1 MAPSTRLKIKPK
13 QSLGQNFLIDD
24 NIARN
29 IVRELHLKEDD
40 IIIEIG
46 PGQGALTKH
55 LAGKTRKLIAVE
67 VDKRVVSELRDNY
80 QSENVEIVHQDFLK
94 VSLSQIQER
103 FKTKLRLVG
112 NIPYHLTS
120 PILFKAFEERIVVQD
135 ITMMIQRE
143 VSRRIASEPN
153 SKDYGILSV
162 FSHFYG
168 TPKCLFNVS
177 PNCFY
182 PKPKVTSTVVQ
193 IQLHERLPYRVDREL
208 FGLVVRTAFGKRR
221 KTLSNSLSYLPYS
234 ETIMNSLLEKIEFP
248 LDKRPEQLTVEQF
261 VELTKQIE
269 QSLKQHS

>member
-1 MAPSTRLKIKPK
+1 MAPITRLKIKPK
-13 QSLGQNFLIDD
+13 QSLGQNFLTDD

-67 VDKRVVSELRDNY
+67 VDKRVVNELRDNY

-103 FKTKLRLVG
+103 FKIKLRLVG

-120 PILFKAFEERIVVQD
+120 PILFKAFEERNAVQD

-143 VSRRIASEPN
+143 VSRRIASKPN

-168 TPKCLFNVS
+168 SPKCLFNVS

-193 IQLHERLPYRVDREL
+193 IQLHERIPYKVDRKL
-208 FGLVVRTAFGKRR
+208 FALVVRTAFGKRR

-234 ETIMNSLLEKIEFP
+234 KEIMNSLLEKVEFP
-248 LDKRPEQLTVEQF
+248 LDMRPEQLTVEQF

-269 QSLKQHS
+269 QSLKRDS

>member
-1 MAPSTRLKIKPK
+1 MAPITRLKIKPK
-13 QSLGQNFLIDD
+13 QSLGQNFLTDD

-55 LAGKTRKLIAVE
+55 LAGITRKLIAVE
-67 VDKRVVSELRDNY
+67 VDKRVVNELRDNY
-80 QSENVEIVHQDFLK
+80 RSENVEIVHQDFLK
-94 VSLSQIQER
+94 VSLSQIQEK

-120 PILFKAFEERIVVQD
+120 PILFKAFEERNAVQD
-135 ITMMIQRE
+135 ITMMIQKE

-168 TPKCLFNVS
+168 SPKCLFNVS

-193 IQLHERLPYRVDREL
+193 IQLHERLHYKVDREL
-208 FGLVVRTAFGKRR
+208 FALVVRTAFGKRR

-234 ETIMNSLLEKIEFP
+234 EEIMNLLLEKVEFP
-248 LDKRPEQLTVEQF
+248 LDMRPEQLTVEQF

-269 QSLKQHS
+269 QSLQRYS

>member
-29 IVRELHLKEDD
+29 IVRELHLEEDD

-67 VDKRVVSELRDNY
+67 VDKRVVNELRDNY

-120 PILFKAFEERIVVQD
+120 PILFKAFEERIAVQD

-153 SKDYGILSV
+153 RKDYGILSV

-182 PKPKVTSTVVQ
+182 PKPKVTSTVIQ
-193 IQLHERLPYRVDREL
+193 IQLHERLPYQVDREL

-261 VELTKQIE
+261 IELTKQIE
-269 QSLKQHS
+269 QSLKRHL

>member
-103 FKTKLRLVG
+103 FKTTLRLVG

-120 PILFKAFEERIVVQD
+120 PILFKAFEERIAVQD